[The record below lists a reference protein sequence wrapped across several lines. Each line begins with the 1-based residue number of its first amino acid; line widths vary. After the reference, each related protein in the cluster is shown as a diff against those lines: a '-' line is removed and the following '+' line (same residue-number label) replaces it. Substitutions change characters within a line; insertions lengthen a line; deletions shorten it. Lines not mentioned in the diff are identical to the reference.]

1 MARTRCRS
9 LHRCLKF
16 LALLYCSKHRICGQ
30 KLSRSYQASTERK
43 KTFDR
48 KLKNKNEKNKSG
60 TNNDNIGILKAGKAG
75 YNVVEG
81 DIWFSSMDDC
91 IHHNKDEQGVPL
103 DDCFGINPSSENA
116 LFTIPTIYGESVEN
130 ISAGT
135 NANGN
140 VVRFANRFR
149 ADEAVDI
156 FAKNPPDAAYFGYTP
171 YIDSR
176 FDIDCEIRYKNNAS
190 LKASCG
196 KRKTLFASLTDT

>member
-1 MARTRCRS
+1 MERTRCRS

-81 DIWFSSMDDC
+81 DIWFSYMDDC

-149 ADEAVDI
+149 ADEAVVI
-156 FAKNPPDAAYFGYTP
+156 FAKIPPDAAYFGYTP

>member
-16 LALLYCSKHRICGQ
+16 LALLYCSKHRIRGQ

-43 KTFDR
+43 KIFDR

-60 TNNDNIGILKAGKAG
+60 TNNDNIGILKAGKEFKSLVKQAG

-103 DDCFGINPSSENA
+103 DDCFGIRKYLRRNQCQWKRGA
-116 LFTIPTIYGESVEN
+116 F
-130 ISAGT
+130 
-135 NANGN
+135 
-140 VVRFANRFR
+140 
-149 ADEAVDI
+149 
-156 FAKNPPDAAYFGYTP
+156 
-171 YIDSR
+171 
-176 FDIDCEIRYKNNAS
+176 CE
-190 LKASCG
+190 
-196 KRKTLFASLTDT
+196 